1 MPTFYMTKGLP
12 GSGKST
18 WAETFVLGQEA
29 GSVVR
34 VNRDLIRTMLHA
46 DRWKGQKTEATT
58 VAARD
63 TLLGLAMQARLGVI
77 SDDTNLDPK
86 LETHFRQLAE
96 RYLYDFEIV
105 DFTGVPVKTC
115 IQRDLKRPRSV
126 GEKVIKQ
133 MSTRYLE
140 KPFELTAP
148 DPKLPWAIVVDID
161 GTLAHMVDRS
171 PYDYQLVSSDI
182 VDEVVAEL
190 VSSAEQAGYT
200 IIVCSGRDD
209 SCREDTEIWLR
220 KHNIHFDELLMRV
233 TGDNRK
239 DSIVKSEIFDSNI
252 AGRYNVRYVLDDRDQ
267 VVEMWR
273 SRGLKVLQVAPGD
286 F

>member
-1 MPTFYMTKGLP
+1 MTKGLP

-18 WAETFVLGQEA
+18 WAEAFVLRQEA

-63 TLLGLAMQARLGVI
+63 MLIGLAMQARLGVI

-105 DFTGVPVKTC
+105 DFTEIPVKTC
-115 IQRDLKRPRSV
+115 IERDLKRPRSV

-140 KPFELTAP
+140 KPFELAAP
-148 DPKLPWAIVVDID
+148 DPKLPWAIIVDID

-171 PYDYQLVSSDI
+171 PYDYQLVDTDV
-182 VDEVVAEL
+182 VDDVVTEL
-190 VSSAEQAGYT
+190 VLSAVDAGYS

-209 SCREDTEIWLR
+209 VCREDTENWLR
-220 KHNIHFDELLMRV
+220 RHRVPFSELLMRV
-233 TGDNRK
+233 TGDKRK

-252 AGRYNVRYVLDDRDQ
+252 AGKYNVRYVLDDRDQ

-273 SRGLKVLQVAPGD
+273 QRGLKVLQCAPGD